1 MDEIRLRHLLPSG
14 PGDGGGVLQIEVKE
28 AEWLGKKAKL
38 VVKALGKVDRKGGID
53 VQEEILTREI
63 ELVEFESLPLPER
76 LTRWYRFQGRELS
89 IELYAEIEV
98 PGTGLL
104 GGSTKV
110 RLDLGPKRQA
120 DEQAEKLSQPSDS
133 FNLVKNF
140 KVIPADAKAKV
151 LGLSIVGMVVIL
163 FGLLVGWHD
172 QTVPE
177 SQTFFYDHSGSKGKS
192 ESPFVKGLLTSGGA
206 GLAVAMAIAYQ
217 LGRYIQIEAKSL
229 GALNRRQRVPITEV
243 VRGKT
248 QSALTGATLRVVAY
262 NIEKG
267 ACLVKNKKKK
277 GHREELFSNPVKATC
292 LYDQPLPHIP
302 AHTEISPFLQG
313 EVDFGKAYLDLLPPV
328 VLDSKTGIDVEWEIQ
343 LLHADFIDHELKGDP
358 KIFNR
363 SAFVSVPWVSF
374 TLP

>member
-1 MDEIRLRHLLPSG
+1 MDEIRLQHLLPSG
-14 PGDGGGVLQIEVKE
+14 PGDGGVLQIEVKKS
-28 AEWLGKKAKL
+28 EWLGKKAKL
-38 VVKALGKVDRKGGID
+38 VVKAQGKVDKKGGID

-76 LTRWYRFQGRELS
+76 LTRWYRFQGKELS

-98 PGTGLL
+98 PDTGLL

-133 FNLVKNF
+133 FNLFKNF
-140 KVIPADAKAKV
+140 KAIPADAKAKV
-151 LGLSIVGMVVIL
+151 MGLSVVGLVVIL

-177 SQTFFYDHSGSKGKS
+177 SQTFFFDHKGSKGKS
-192 ESPFVKGLLTSGGA
+192 ESPLVKGLLTSGGA
-206 GLAVAMAIAYQ
+206 GLAVFIAIAYQ
-217 LGRYIQIEAKSL
+217 LGRYIKIETKSI
-229 GALNRRQRVPITEV
+229 GSLNRRQRVPIAEIIHGRTH
-243 VRGKT
+243 
-248 QSALTGATLRVVAY
+248 SALTGATLRVVAY

-267 ACLVKNKKKK
+267 ACRVKKKK
-277 GHREELFSNPVKATC
+277 GGYREELFSNTIKATC

-343 LLHADFIDHELKGDP
+343 LLHDDFIDHELKGDP

-363 SAFVSVPWVSF
+363 NAFISVPWVSF